1 MKHILYP
8 SDSRGTADH
17 GWLKSKHSFSFA
29 EYQNPERINFGALRV
44 LNDDLVIGGAGFGT
58 HPHNN
63 MEIITIVL
71 SGALE
76 HKDSMGN
83 IGVIRDNEVQVM
95 SAGKGLQHSEYNH
108 SASESVSFFQL
119 WIIPNERNVV
129 PRYEQKQFDWNAVK
143 NAWQNVVTSVDEK
156 DGLWIHQK
164 AWIFRGKF
172 DAGTSTN
179 YQLKNK
185 NNGVFVMV
193 ISGSVKISEN
203 ILNKRDA
210 IGMADMTEFSL
221 ISIENSDVLLIEI
234 PLFF

>member
-8 SDSRGTADH
+8 ANSRGTSDH

-44 LNDDLVIGGAGFGT
+44 LNDDTVAAGAGFGT

-108 SASESVSFFQL
+108 SASEAVTLFQI
-119 WIIPNERNVV
+119 WIIPNERNVT

-143 NAWQNVVTSVDEK
+143 NAWQSVVTSVDEK
-156 DGLWIHQK
+156 EGL
-164 AWIFRGKF
+164 
-172 DAGTSTN
+172 
-179 YQLKNK
+179 
-185 NNGVFVMV
+185 
-193 ISGSVKISEN
+193 
-203 ILNKRDA
+203 
-210 IGMADMTEFSL
+210 
-221 ISIENSDVLLIEI
+221 
-234 PLFF
+234 